1 MKYVIPKQTIAD
13 TRKKLIKNEPNA
25 MAVPVLFNL
34 LVDSLALH
42 ERKAYQYVL
51 SNPDCTGKQIACS
64 LGIQHNHTGNIMK
77 RLFDYGLVTNVVLTD
92 DSGLYYQWRGVVPD
106 NG

>member
-1 MKYVIPKQTIAD
+1 MKHVITKQSIAD
-13 TRKKLIKNEPNA
+13 TRKWLINNDPDA
-25 MAVPVLFNL
+25 LAVSILFNL

-51 SNPDCTGKQIACS
+51 SSPDCTGKQIAWH
-64 LGIQHNHTGNIMK
+64 LGIQHNHAGNIMK

-92 DSGLYYQWRGVVPD
+92 DSGLYYQWRGVVLD